1 MEKGEPWQKGFG
13 WVSISL
19 TKQVKTIYDMIMIP
33 GIKKAPFYGG
43 LSKNECL

>member
-1 MEKGEPWQKGFG
+1 MGKGEQWQKGFG

-19 TKQVKTIYDMIMIP
+19 TKQVKTIYDMIMIWRN
-33 GIKKAPFYGG
+33 KKSPFLQG